1 MSLIENER
9 AKLTANW
16 LNTLSAGTII
26 AGCVTPLVAIAYGL
40 RPGGASLGN
49 GFILVL
55 SIGWILMGVALHL
68 GARIIL
74 GRLKE

>member
-1 MSLIENER
+1 MSLVDNER

-40 RPGGASLGN
+40 RPGAEPLDR
-49 GFILVL
+49 GFIFAL
-55 SIGWILMGVALHL
+55 SFGWILIGVALHL
-68 GARIIL
+68 VARIIL
-74 GRLKE
+74 GRLTE